1 MVLSNV
7 FELQGVDER
16 LQAVGHLLRG
26 VWVEDEDGPHL
37 AISWVGTV
45 AILTHW
51 LCLELCACAVAPP

>member
-45 AILTHW
+45 LIFTHW
-51 LCLELCACAVAPP
+51 LCL